1 MVCDIFFLYA
11 TPTQLGNSSSLKRCL
26 MFGNYLWVPVLG
38 KSQDHETRGKRTDIK
53 NHQDHGWCYVIFVQM
68 LRRNLFGTGWWVSC
82 QKEASAAPQQGHS
95 FEGKVLIYC
104 SSHLPPWL
112 HTLLQC
118 TAWATRCGKPSMVRR
133 YARRRVCDC
142 EVMEVTLRPA
152 SLTPKGLRGYI
163 SCACVQCVQGSLS
176 RSVSLETIFLKA
188 CVCFLALLWHITT
201 AWMV

>member
-1 MVCDIFFLYA
+1 MLDVWELFVG
-11 TPTQLGNSSSLKRCL
+11 TS
-26 MFGNYLWVPVLG
+26 LG
-38 KSQDHETRGKRTDIK
+38 KEPRSWDQGQEDRHKEPPRPRL
-53 NHQDHGWCYVIFVQM
+53 M
-68 LRRNLFGTGWWVSC
+68 LCHFCTNVTKKSLWDLVVVSC

-142 EVMEVTLRPA
+142 EVMEVTFRPA
-152 SLTPKGLRGYI
+152 SLTLKGLRGYI
-163 SCACVQCVQGSLS
+163 SCACVQCVQGTLS
-176 RSVSLETIFLKA
+176 RSVYLETIFLKA